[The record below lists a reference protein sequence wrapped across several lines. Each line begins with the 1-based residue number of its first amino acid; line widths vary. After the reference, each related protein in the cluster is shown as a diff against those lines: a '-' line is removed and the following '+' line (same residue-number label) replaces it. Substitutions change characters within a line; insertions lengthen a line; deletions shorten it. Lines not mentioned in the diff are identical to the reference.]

1 MDSRAAQDQARRY
14 LSAFQVSLLSWI
26 RNAPD
31 AKIAETRIGK
41 ISEQMAQHATRA
53 ESHQLW
59 RTAAASIEALLG
71 RTLENQL
78 DLKRLYGPVSQQ
90 MKQIADLGHDVSA
103 ASSSRPSLHVLLTV
117 GRSSGRGARV
127 T

>member
-59 RTAAASIEALLG
+59 RTASVRSEEHTSELQSLMRISYAVICLKKKQKRQLKVHNTTVLNNITLTTSILCLTQLLP
-71 RTLENQL
+71 L
-78 DLKRLYGPVSQQ
+78 D
-90 MKQIADLGHDVSA
+90 KQ
-103 ASSSRPSLHVLLTV
+103 
-117 GRSSGRGARV
+117 
-127 T
+127 